1 MEFTKVIMDRRSVRK
16 YSNRKPSKEQL
27 MQILEAGRLAPTAYN
42 KQPQKIYVLE
52 TEMSL
57 EKMDKVHPCRYGAP
71 IVLLVCADAEIA
83 GPSAEIDG
91 TIVATHMLLAAYN
104 AGVDSVW
111 AGVLK
116 RDETRKIFNLPE
128 TVIPI
133 CFIDLG
139 FQPTDNRVNL
149 SSAKRNPLESMVTI
163 L

>member
-1 MEFTKVIMDRRSVRK
+1 MEFTKVIMDRSSVRK
-16 YSNRKPSKEQL
+16 FCNRKPSKEQL

-71 IVLLVCADAEIA
+71 IVLLVCADTAIA

-116 RDETRKIFNLPE
+116 RDETGKIFNLPE
-128 TVIPI
+128 TVLPI

-139 FQPTDNRVNL
+139 FQVTDNRVNL
-149 SSAKRNPLESMVTI
+149 SLAKRNPLESMVTI